1 MAGATKGQA
10 FDSKHSKLVSLADR
24 IRMVCGKF
32 IDLAKCPHAK
42 AVAFRK
48 ARVEQSGSR
57 SDYKKT
63 DSCERL
69 YVIDYI
75 AVSRCVG
82 SFVTMSRSVLCNH
95 MVETFMA
102 FY

>member
-10 FDSKHSKLVSLADR
+10 FDSKNAKLVSLGDR

-48 ARVEQSGSR
+48 ARVEQSGR
-57 SDYKKT
+57 
-63 DSCERL
+63 
-69 YVIDYI
+69 
-75 AVSRCVG
+75 RCD
-82 SFVTMSRSVLCNH
+82 
-95 MVETFMA
+95 
-102 FY
+102 